1 MTEPRDVAF
10 EAMGALPNF
19 RYDILQPLLQGR
31 VKVPGIALKPS
42 GLMDSAR
49 FFDDARFRQG
59 DFGILDTN
67 WGDVLQQL
75 EAGGDF
81 RCLPVFIKRKPVH
94 AFMWVRTDRGIDAP
108 KDLEGKTIGTGA
120 YRSAISIF
128 TRGFLQHFHG
138 VDLGKLR
145 WLANTPDRAD
155 LSARGIHVD
164 HPSDPSKHAAQR
176 LLDGEIDAC
185 TGDITNAKLW
195 TALESGPQVRRLF
208 PDYQE
213 RTRDLWLKH
222 KIFTPVHLIV
232 IGGKLNRES
241 SKAARSLY
249 DAFNQSKEMAYQD
262 ALGDG
267 TSFSPLLNARDAFRD
282 QMRELGD
289 IYPFGITTNRAVI
302 DMFLDYNFEQRL
314 TSTRLSVEQVF
325 AQGALDT

>member
-1 MTEPRDVAF
+1 MTDPREVSF

-19 RYDILQPLLQGR
+19 RYDILQPLVQGR
-31 VKVPGIALKPS
+31 VKVSGIELKLS
-42 GLMDSAR
+42 GLMETAR
-49 FFDDARFRQG
+49 FFDDPRFRDG

-94 AFMWVRTDRGIDAP
+94 AFLWVRADRNINVP
-108 KDLEGKTIGTGA
+108 KDIEGKTIGTGA

-128 TRGFLQHFHG
+128 TRGFLHHFHG

-145 WLANTPDRAD
+145 WLANTPDRVD
-155 LSARGIHVD
+155 LSARGIPVV

-176 LLDGEIDAC
+176 LLDGEIDVC
-185 TGDITNAKLW
+185 TGDITNANLW
-195 TALESGPQVRRLF
+195 AALESSSQVKRLF

-213 RTRDLWLKH
+213 RTRDLWLEH

-232 IGGKLNRES
+232 IGGKLDRES
-241 SKAARSLY
+241 PKIARNLY
-249 DAFNQSKEMAYQD
+249 DAFTQSKEMAYRD

-267 TSFSPLLNARDAFRD
+267 TSFSPLLNARDTFRD

-289 IYPFGITTNRAVI
+289 IYPFGIKANAAAI
-302 DMFLDYNFEQRL
+302 NMFLDYNFEQHL
-314 TSTRLSVEQVF
+314 TSTRLSIEQVF
-325 AQGALDT
+325 AQSTLDM

>member
-1 MTEPRDVAF
+1 MTESRDVTF

-31 VKVPGIALKPS
+31 VKVPGVTLRPS
-42 GLMDSAR
+42 GLMESAR
-49 FFDDARFRQG
+49 FFDDPRFREG

-81 RCLPVFIKRKPVH
+81 RCLPVFIKRKPIH
-94 AFMWVRTDRGIDAP
+94 AFLWVRTDRGIDAP

-128 TRGFLQHFHG
+128 TRGILQHFHG
-138 VDLGKLR
+138 VDLAKLR
-145 WLANTPDRAD
+145 WLANTPDRVD
-155 LSARGIHVD
+155 LQARGIEVT
-164 HPSDPSKHAAQR
+164 HPPDASKHAAQR

-195 TALESGPQVRRLF
+195 AALEGSAKVRRLF
-208 PDYQE
+208 PDYME
-213 RTRDLWLKH
+213 RTKDLWLKH

-232 IGGKLNRES
+232 ISGMLDRVS
-241 SKAARSLY
+241 PSIAYTLY
-249 DAFNQSKEMAYQD
+249 DAFAQSKEMAYQD

-267 TSFSPLLNARDAFRD
+267 TSFSPMLNARDAFRD
-282 QMRELGD
+282 QMHELGD
-289 IYPFGITTNRAVI
+289 IYPFGMKANRAAI
-302 DMFLDYNFEQRL
+302 EMFLDYNFEQRL
-314 TSTRLSVEQVF
+314 TSTRLSDEQVF
-325 AQGALDT
+325 ARGTLDT